1 MQKRA
6 LIILIVVV
14 LAAMFIAAGVVFIVN
29 LKIKNNNQKILKTET
44 NGIIFETI
52 SYGERNDL
60 QLIDDKYKYSL
71 ITEVTLSITN
81 TNLTPVSFQ
90 AKSLN
95 VRLKDGYWF
104 YFNSVKNTATSEII
118 TDKNDMITIP
128 AGSQIIFEFVFRDGG
143 GLNVGSLNG
152 NEEQMKASINHSIN
166 NEKDIFGNKTEF
178 SLQYL
183 STVIAKAKIGMN
195 YFSAET
201 LINYVNGRA
210 TF

>member
-1 MQKRA
+1 MQKRT

-14 LAAMFIAAGVVFIVN
+14 LAAMFIAGGVVFIVN

-52 SYGERNDL
+52 GYSERNDL
-60 QLIDDKYKYSL
+60 QLIDEKYKYSL
-71 ITEVTLSITN
+71 ITEVELSITN

-95 VRLKDGYWF
+95 VILKDGYLF
-104 YFNSVKNTATSEII
+104 SFNSVKNTATSEII

-128 AGSQIIFEFVFRDGG
+128 AGSQIIFEFVFRNGEG
-143 GLNVGSLNG
+143 SNVGG

-166 NEKDIFGNKTEF
+166 NEKDIFGNETEF

-183 STVIAKAKIGMN
+183 STVIAKGKIGMN

-201 LINYVNGRA
+201 LIDYVNGRA

>member
-14 LAAMFIAAGVVFIVN
+14 LAAMFIAGGVVFIVN

-52 SYGERNDL
+52 GYSERNDL

-71 ITEVTLSITN
+71 ITKVELSITN

-118 TDKNDMITIP
+118 SDKNDMITIP
-128 AGSQIIFEFVFRDGG
+128 AGSQIIFEFVFRDGEG
-143 GLNVGSLNG
+143 SNVGSLSG

-178 SLQYL
+178 SLLYL
-183 STVIAKAKIGMN
+183 STVISKGKIGMN

-201 LINYVNGRA
+201 LIDYVNGRA